1 MTGKLARPAAVTA
14 FFLLFFPL
22 WLSAMET
29 EGYASWYGGKFQGR
43 RTANGE
49 IFDTNKLTAA
59 HKSLPFGTK
68 VRVTDLESEKSVIVR
83 INDRGP
89 FVENRI
95 IDLSK
100 AAADIIG
107 LTPRGVGRVRLEIVH
122 REPEAAFLT
131 IQVAAFG
138 SRDNAQRLR
147 NRLFEAGFAPSIE
160 TTEAGHFRVLLE
172 HLPVGELEPVR
183 EKLLGMGFGGII
195 VRGN

>member
-1 MTGKLARPAAVTA
+1 MWRGTEAGVKQGHETADIRCMTGKLARPAAVTA

-89 FVENRI
+89 SWRT
-95 IDLSK
+95 
-100 AAADIIG
+100 G
-107 LTPRGVGRVRLEIVH
+107 
-122 REPEAAFLT
+122 
-131 IQVAAFG
+131 
-138 SRDNAQRLR
+138 
-147 NRLFEAGFAPSIE
+147 
-160 TTEAGHFRVLLE
+160 
-172 HLPVGELEPVR
+172 
-183 EKLLGMGFGGII
+183 
-195 VRGN
+195 